1 MTTLLHGKREKKNVT
16 REITF
21 IKLRLLS
28 VTSHVARV
36 VNRNRAN
43 KTAVRKIISTTVF
56 STFYNYS
63 SFVLYTRARS
73 DHWSVESTSVQFWR
87 VRVVQRERI
96 IILWIET
103 SFSPGNRTTFRRFNP
118 SKILPQSLLD
128 ESLGEKLYNDS
139 AQRETYIGI
148 IKFCGT
154 VS

>member
-1 MTTLLHGKREKKNVT
+1 MTTLLHGEREKKNVT

-21 IKLRLLS
+21 INPRLLS

-43 KTAVRKIISTTVF
+43 KTALRKIISITVSLPRF
-56 STFYNYS
+56 
-63 SFVLYTRARS
+63 
-73 DHWSVESTSVQFWR
+73 
-87 VRVVQRERI
+87 I
-96 IILWIET
+96 IIRLLYYIRGQGLIIDRSNLLLFSSDEFELLSENVLL
-103 SFSPGNRTTFRRFNP
+103 SFESRRVFHRTTFRRFNP

-148 IKFCGT
+148 IKFRGT

>member
-21 IKLRLLS
+21 INPRLLS

-43 KTAVRKIISTTVF
+43 KTALNYFDYSLS

-73 DHWSVESTSVQFWR
+73 DH
-87 VRVVQRERI
+87 
-96 IILWIET
+96 
-103 SFSPGNRTTFRRFNP
+103 
-118 SKILPQSLLD
+118 
-128 ESLGEKLYNDS
+128 
-139 AQRETYIGI
+139 
-148 IKFCGT
+148 
-154 VS
+154 

>member
-1 MTTLLHGKREKKNVT
+1 MTTLLHGEREKKNVT

-21 IKLRLLS
+21 INPRLLS

-43 KTAVRKIISTTVF
+43 KTALNYFDYSLS

-87 VRVVQRERI
+87 VRVAQRGRI

-148 IKFCGT
+148 IKFRGT

>member
-1 MTTLLHGKREKKNVT
+1 MTTLLHGEREKKNVT

-21 IKLRLLS
+21 INPRLLS

-43 KTAVRKIISTTVF
+43 KTALNYFDYSLS

-87 VRVVQRERI
+87 VRVAQRGRI

>member
-1 MTTLLHGKREKKNVT
+1 MTTLLHGEREKKNVT

-21 IKLRLLS
+21 INPRLLS

-43 KTAVRKIISTTVF
+43 KTALNYFDYSLS

-87 VRVVQRERI
+87 VRIAQRERI

-148 IKFCGT
+148 IKFRGT

>member
-1 MTTLLHGKREKKNVT
+1 MTTLLHGEREKKNVT

-21 IKLRLLS
+21 INPRLLS

-43 KTAVRKIISTTVF
+43 KTALNYFDYSLS

-73 DHWSVESTSVQFWR
+73 DHWSVESTSVQFWWI
-87 VRVVQRERI
+87 RVVQRERI

-148 IKFCGT
+148 IKFRGT

>member
-21 IKLRLLS
+21 IKPRLLF

-43 KTAVRKIISTTVF
+43 KTALRKIISTTVF
-56 STFYNYS
+56 FTFYNYS

-87 VRVVQRERI
+87 VRVAQRGRI

>member
-1 MTTLLHGKREKKNVT
+1 MTTLLHGEREKKNVT

-21 IKLRLLS
+21 INPRLLS

-43 KTAVRKIISTTVF
+43 KTALNYFDYSLS

-148 IKFCGT
+148 IKFRGT

>member
-21 IKLRLLS
+21 INPRLLS

-43 KTAVRKIISTTVF
+43 KTALNYFDYSLS

-148 IKFCGT
+148 IKFRGT